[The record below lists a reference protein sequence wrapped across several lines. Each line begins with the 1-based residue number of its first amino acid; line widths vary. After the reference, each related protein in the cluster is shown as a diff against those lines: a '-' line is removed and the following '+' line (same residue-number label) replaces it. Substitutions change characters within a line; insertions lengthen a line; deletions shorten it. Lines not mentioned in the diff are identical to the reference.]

1 MLILL
6 GKFYN
11 KFIKYKMK
19 IDKNL
24 DLYYVCTCDDD
35 KIWSIHDDPAKAY
48 KTKEWLIKE
57 GIRCYIA
64 ANM

>member
-1 MLILL
+1 
-6 GKFYN
+6 
-11 KFIKYKMK
+11 MK

-24 DLYYVCTCDDD
+24 DLYYLCTFDDD
-35 KIWSIHDDPAKAY
+35 KIWSIHDDPGKAY